1 MKKLL
6 ILLVTGIF
14 YCAITNAQVTTDANK
29 TPVRLTRSIK
39 FNFVAKDSVNLLL
52 DDEFNMIEDSCA
64 QVIRYAKLK
73 MQQHKYSG
81 KIRDVSRLD
90 PSLVLTEG
98 TYTDDGLKDGYFV
111 THYLNG
117 KLQAKGSFK
126 NNRYDGKWEMYYDD
140 GKPKLFFEANGKDIK
155 ITDAWDAKGA
165 KTIDNGKGTYR
176 SDLGSI
182 FWKGKLLNG
191 RPDGTWSAVK
201 TNDVNNELSSEKF
214 KDGAFQKGNGPLGA
228 YTDASRL
235 ELVAIDMLPFTH
247 AELLRISRVP
257 CNGNGPKRR
266 QIVNAQYGN
275 GGFNVFNDAIKR
287 AVEPYLRTVNIK
299 DYDNHFT
306 IQGAIDEKGFM
317 VNMNSDDSF
326 NQTIAEGL
334 ISSLRRLPALN
345 PATIDGKPAKQKF
358 AITFTFE
365 QGVYHFSY
373 RFLAV
378 DANQ

>member
-1 MKKLL
+1 MKKLF
-6 ILLVTGIF
+6 ILLAIGIF
-14 YCAITNAQVTTDANK
+14 YCPTVNAQVTTNAGNA
-29 TPVRLTRSIK
+29 PVRRPMRRIT
-39 FNFVAKDSVNLLL
+39 FNFVAKDSVNLVLN
-52 DDEFNMIEDSCA
+52 DEFNMIEDSCG
-64 QVIRYAKLK
+64 QITRYARLK
-73 MQQHKYSG
+73 MQQRKFSG

-90 PSLVLTEG
+90 TSLVLTEG
-98 TYTDDGLKDGYFV
+98 NYSEDGLKDGYFI

-126 NNRYDGKWEMYYDD
+126 NNQYDGKWEMYYED
-140 GKPKLFFEANGKDIK
+140 GRPKLFFEANGKDIK
-155 ITDAWDAKGA
+155 ITDAWDAKGV
-165 KTIDNGKGTYR
+165 KTIDNGKGAYR

-214 KDGAFQKGNGPLGA
+214 KDGVFQKGNGPIGA
-228 YTDASRL
+228 YTDASRM

-247 AELLRISRVP
+247 AELLRISSVP
-257 CNGNGPKRR
+257 CNGTKRR

-287 AVEPYLRTVNIK
+287 AVEPFLRTVNIK

-317 VNMNSDDSF
+317 INMNSDDSF
-326 NQTIAEGL
+326 NQKIAEGL

-358 AITFTFE
+358 TITFIFE

-373 RFLAV
+373 RFLPV
-378 DANQ
+378 DVNQ